1 VISAPGASP
10 RLPGVRPCS
19 TPSYNPPV
27 VFNKNK
33 VDGTQVYRE
42 HVGPSRQYMRDII
55 LGVNDGLVS
64 IFLLVAG
71 VVGGGLVARDVLLA
85 GIAASAAGAIS
96 MAAGEYIA
104 TKSQEEVFDSE
115 MELEIEHMKY
125 HREHELEE
133 FREMFGDMGLPP
145 EDVERVVAALD
156 QDDDAFLKTMMALE
170 FGVVEEERRSPY
182 TAATLSGLLFLA
194 GSMPSL
200 LPFFFVDSTGLGL
213 FIAAIGSGLSLFA
226 VGVLKTAVTRKSWV
240 WAGTENVLIGTV
252 GAIISYGVGALY
264 NANA

>member
-1 VISAPGASP
+1 MRWRHPHLRTIAVVIT
-10 RLPGVRPCS
+10 R
-19 TPSYNPPV
+19 
-27 VFNKNK
+27 KNQ

-85 GIAASAAGAIS
+85 GLAASAAGAIS

-115 MELEIEHMKY
+115 MELEIEHLKY
-125 HREHELEE
+125 HRDVERQEI
-133 FREMFGDMGLPP
+133 REMFGDMGLPP
-145 EDVERVVAALD
+145 EDVEQIVVSLD
-156 QDDDAFLKTMMALE
+156 KDDDAFLKVMMALE

-182 TAATLSGLLFLA
+182 TAAVLSGLLFLA
-194 GSMPSL
+194 GSLPSV
-200 LPFFFVDSTGLGL
+200 LPFFFVESTGLGL
-213 FIAAIGSGLSLFA
+213 AIAAVGAGISLFI
-226 VGVLKTAVTRKSWV
+226 VGVLKTMVTRKSWV
-240 WAGTENVLIGTV
+240 RAGVENVLIATA
-252 GAIISYGVGALY
+252 GAIISYGVGVLY
-264 NANA
+264 DAYA

>member
-1 VISAPGASP
+1 MSF
-10 RLPGVRPCS
+10 R
-19 TPSYNPPV
+19 
-27 VFNKNK
+27 KNQ

-71 VVGGGLVARDVLLA
+71 VVGGGLSSRDVLLA
-85 GIAASAAGAIS
+85 GLAASAAGAIS

-115 MELEIEHMKY
+115 KELEIEHLQY
-125 HREHELEE
+125 HREHELQEI
-133 FREMFGDMGLPP
+133 REMFGDEGMGLPAD
-145 EDVERVVAALD
+145 DVDHIVRTLD

-182 TAATLSGLLFLA
+182 AASALSGILFLS
-194 GSMPSL
+194 GSLPSI
-200 LPFFFVDSTGLGL
+200 LPFVFIDSTGTALAV
-213 FIAAIGSGLSLFA
+213 AAIASGVALFG
-226 VGVLKTAVTRKSWV
+226 VGVLKTMVTRKSWL
-240 WAGTENVLIGTV
+240 WAGTENVLIATV
-252 GAIISYGVGALY
+252 GALVSYGVGALY

>member
-1 VISAPGASP
+1 M
-10 RLPGVRPCS
+10 
-19 TPSYNPPV
+19 
-27 VFNKNK
+27 VFSKNK
-33 VDGTQVYRE
+33 VDGTEVYRD

-64 IFLLVAG
+64 VFLLIAG
-71 VVGGGLVARDVLLA
+71 VVGGGLQARDVLLA
-85 GIAASAAGAIS
+85 GLAGATAGAIS

-133 FREMFGDMGLPP
+133 FREMFGDMGLPAD
-145 EDVERVVAALD
+145 EVERVVTALD
-156 QDDDAFLKTMMALE
+156 KDDDAFLKTMMALE

-182 TAATLSGLLFLA
+182 TAAVISGLLFLT
-194 GSMPSL
+194 GSLPSV

-213 FIAAIGSGLSLFA
+213 FIAAVATGVSLFG
-226 VGVLKTAVTRKSWV
+226 VGVLKTFVTRKSWI
-240 WAGTENVLIGTV
+240 WSGSENVLIGTA
-252 GAIISYGVGALY
+252 GAIISYGVGVAY
-264 NANA
+264 NTFA